1 VSGKVG
7 FYTETN
13 AFSDSGKSHKKLK
26 IMNTIQTA
34 VTSPERLSENLLNKL
49 LLVCGIL
56 SSLWY
61 VAINI
66 IVPMQDPGYNVAS
79 QTVSEL
85 SAIGAPTRALWN
97 LLCPFYPLLMIPFG
111 WGVWL
116 SSGHNRKLQVVGVM
130 ILIYGFSDFFWPPM
144 HLREALAAGEGS
156 MTDTMHI
163 VFTMKTIALML
174 IIIGFAAAA
183 LGKKFR
189 LFSIICILMFIVFGI
204 LTPGISANLPTPRI
218 GIWERINIGVFLL
231 WVTVFSIELLHKKGI
246 QSSTEALAD

>member
-1 VSGKVG
+1 M
-7 FYTETN
+7 N
-13 AFSDSGKSHKKLK
+13 A
-26 IMNTIQTA
+26 IQTA
-34 VTSPERLSENLLNKL
+34 VTSSGRDSENILNKL

-61 VAINI
+61 VSINI

-85 SAIGAPTRALWN
+85 SAIGATTRSLWN
-97 LLCPFYPLLMIPFG
+97 LLCPFYPLLIIPFG

-116 SSGHNRKLQVVGVM
+116 SSNHNRKLQVAGVM

-163 VFTMKTIALML
+163 IFAMKTIALML
-174 IIIGFAAAA
+174 LIIGFGAAA

-189 LFSIICILMFIVFGI
+189 LFSIICIIIFIVFGI
-204 LTPGISANLPTPRI
+204 LIGLDSPNISVNLPTPRL
-218 GIWERINIGVFLL
+218 GIWQRINIGVFLL
-231 WVTVFSIELLHKKGI
+231 WVVVFAIRLLHKEST
-246 QSSTEALAD
+246 QRSTEGIAD